1 MAAAPASG
9 LEVSRTDTRPDP
21 KLADRPSPENE
32 AKATDAFEAGNPEA
46 SGRWSEEAPAAT
58 PTAAPLR
65 ATPTTREVPEA
76 LERLNAP
83 LQVDLQPRPL
93 EQQAAAAR
101 APEAQVASQM
111 RRLLAEVDRA
121 VEARPH
127 LQPLRLRF
135 ENEDGTPMRLLVSP
149 GPGGQHKITVV
160 VAHPQLRD
168 ELKRALPELSSAVS
182 ELPLDV
188 SEIDITVDEVGPPRR
203 SYYHHSRPNLG
214 GPG

>member
-1 MAAAPASG
+1 MNQA
-9 LEVSRTDTRPDP
+9 EVRPDRDRTDHQDP
-21 KLADRPSPENE
+21 EPEL
-32 AKATDAFEAGNPEA
+32 DAPEA
-46 SGRWSEEAPAAT
+46 TGAIAEEAPSRWTERT
-58 PTAAPLR
+58 PESIFTTSTPFKAS
-65 ATPTTREVPEA
+65 PTTREAPEVPA
-76 LERLNAP
+76 SLSTP
-83 LQVDLQPRPL
+83 LQADLQSRPL
-93 EQQAAAAR
+93 EQQANAAR
-101 APEAQVASQM
+101 EPEAQVASQM

-121 VEARPH
+121 VESRPH

-160 VAHPQLRD
+160 VANPQLRD

-203 SYYHHSRPNLG
+203 SFNHPSRPNLG